1 MGVAWTEDQKKVIE
15 LRDRNILVSA
25 AAGSGKTAVL
35 VERIL
40 SMVKDKNHPVDIDS
54 LLVVTFT
61 RAAAAE
67 MKERIRLA
75 LEAALAENP
84 DNEHLQRQSALIH
97 HAQITT
103 IHGFCTYVIQ
113 NYFHLI
119 DLDPVYRIADEGEL
133 KMLKNE
139 VLNEILEISYASEE
153 PEFLRFVECYAPG
166 KNDSRIGE
174 LVLKLYEF
182 AVSYPFPEQ
191 WLSECLETY
200 QVANA
205 SELLETS
212 WMQDLMKEIHA
223 QLENALAVTL
233 ENQKMASSPGGPYLY
248 LPMLESD
255 EELIRDL
262 LNVKDYDTLC
272 SRLKKPAFQTLS
284 RKKDDSVD
292 ERIKKQV
299 KTLRDDVKGMLGDI
313 GEKYCGKTMEQILKE
328 LSLCRGPV
336 TVLIGLVREFS
347 GAYSQAKRKKNI
359 LDFSDLEHFALQILV
374 RREGDSY
381 VRTEAAKELASC
393 FSEVMIDEYQDSNYI
408 QEFLLEAVSGV
419 RDGRYNRFMV
429 GDVKQSIYGFRLAR
443 PELFLEKQKRYS
455 MEDALE
461 QRIDLHK
468 NFRSRG
474 NVLDTVN
481 FIFDQIMAR
490 ELGGIEY
497 DESEALYVGAD
508 YPEGGGADFPKTQVL
523 LIDRKSPELEDSK
536 TRQQLI
542 ETEALAV
549 AQSIRSMVGQ
559 EQVWDK
565 TQKAY
570 RPMEYRDCVVLL
582 RTVSEWAD
590 VFSKVLQSQGIPA
603 YTTSRTG
610 YFSALEVA
618 AVLNYLRI
626 CDNPRQEIPFAAML
640 YSPIGKCSA
649 EDLAL
654 LKSEFP
660 NMKIYEA
667 CEAYIREGKQ
677 QQLKEKLERF
687 WEQLMGF
694 RQRVS
699 YTPIHELIMQILE
712 ETGYGNYAAA
722 MPGGQQREANLQM
735 LVEKA
740 VDYEGTSYRGLFNFI
755 RYIEEIQKY
764 EVDFGEVNI
773 NGEAA
778 DTVRIMSI
786 HKSKGLEFP
795 VVYVAGMGKR
805 FNFMD
810 TNGSV
815 VLHSQLGI
823 GSDVIDSERRT
834 KSPSLLK
841 QVIRQKMV
849 RETLGEELRILYV
862 ALTRAKEKLILSGTG
877 DLKKWVEGCGYL
889 IYDQRMHLYYGRLT
903 GAKCYMDWVLPAL
916 AGHRCFDPVYAIFQ
930 MERNGKGSLYDRSFN
945 IQIQVITPS
954 NLLETEMIYQMER
967 IVKKQQLLEWDTRKV
982 YDAAVREALE
992 ERFGYRYPYAQL
1004 SQIPVKMTVSELK
1017 KAGMEELGEELYEEP
1032 DIVPVVPEFVR
1043 GAGETLQGAARGTV
1057 YHRVMECL
1065 DYRRIQKRLMQP
1077 GPELRAQI
1085 EEIISLGKLSAEDA
1099 KCVRI
1104 RDLERFLQS
1113 GIGQRMCRAG
1123 AEGRLWREKPFVI
1136 GIPASE
1142 VCEEWPQRQMILIQ
1156 GIIDAF
1162 FEEEG
1167 QLVIVDY
1174 KTDRVSSK
1182 SGRELAE
1189 KYQKQLLYYQRALEK
1204 MTHKRVKERVI
1215 YSIDLGKEIEV

>member
-153 PEFLRFVECYAPG
+153 PEFLKFVECYAPG

-313 GEKYCGKTMEQILKE
+313 GEKYCGKTMGQILKE

-347 GAYSQAKRKKNI
+347 EAYSQAKRKKNI

-508 YPEGGGADFPKTQVL
+508 YPEGGDADFPKTQVL

-565 TQKAY
+565 TQKVY

-660 NMKIYEA
+660 KMKIYEA

-677 QQLKEKLERF
+677 QRLKEKLERF

-916 AGHRCFDPVYAIFQ
+916 AGHRCFDPVYDMFQ
-930 MERNGKGSLYDRSFN
+930 MERHGKGSLYDHSLN
-945 IQIQVITPS
+945 IQMQVITPS

-1017 KAGMEELGEELYEEP
+1017 KAGMEEPGEELYEEP
-1032 DIVPVVPEFVR
+1032 DIIPLVPEFVR

-1065 DYRRIQKRLMQP
+1065 DYRRIQKCLTQP

-1136 GIPASE
+1136 GIPAKE

-1167 QLVIVDY
+1167 QLVVVDY

-1215 YSIDLGKEIEV
+1215 YSIDLGKEIRV